1 MADQEAGREVREG
14 IRGGGDERR
23 GREGGRWIVS
33 SVHTYTVHECP
44 DGAII
49 LTPSHPPTTPSLSTI
64 TSSPLTHFTTISP
77 YTSCVQGI
85 INRGYPSSYTTC

>member
-14 IRGGGDERR
+14 IRGGGDEQR
-23 GREGGRWIVS
+23 GREGGRWVVS
-33 SVHTYTVHECP
+33 SVHTYTVHEYP

-49 LTPSHPPTTPSLSTI
+49 LTPSLSTI

-85 INRGYPSSYTTC
+85 INRGYPSSSTTC